1 MKGKPSAVFYR
12 NVKVVLSALQVQ
24 CSLICCYLAELL
36 ISSHKVFFIGH
47 NNFML
52 AIRCFTYS
60 TTQTHSLS
68 DIFAALTEKV
78 HKHFSQT
85 TVHLIE
91 FIDTFC
97 KRYMEGPCHVI
108 WSQQNRTCLI
118 LCADDSYY
126 CCCDL
131 PLSNLLVVG
140 LRDWW
145 NSVPLSSL
153 SRFLFSPRAPGPSQ
167 CLISSPYFPIYGE
180 GRLCG
185 LLTMA
190 VLNLGQD

>member
-68 DIFAALTEKV
+68 DIFAALTKIGRINVLRVFFKSFDEIN
-78 HKHFSQT
+78 
-85 TVHLIE
+85 TVTQMCISKNGTASMTQE
-91 FIDTFC
+91 A
-97 KRYMEGPCHVI
+97 
-108 WSQQNRTCLI
+108 QNYL
-118 LCADDSYY
+118 
-126 CCCDL
+126 
-131 PLSNLLVVG
+131 
-140 LRDWW
+140 
-145 NSVPLSSL
+145 
-153 SRFLFSPRAPGPSQ
+153 
-167 CLISSPYFPIYGE
+167 
-180 GRLCG
+180 
-185 LLTMA
+185 
-190 VLNLGQD
+190 